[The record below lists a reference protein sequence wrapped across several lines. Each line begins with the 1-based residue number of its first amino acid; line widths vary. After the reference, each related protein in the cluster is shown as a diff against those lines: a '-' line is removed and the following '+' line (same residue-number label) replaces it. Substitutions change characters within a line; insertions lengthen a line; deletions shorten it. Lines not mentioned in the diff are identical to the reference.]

1 MTRTRIFTDTMA
13 ALGLNGRIQ
22 SLIGGVLMDGQGED
36 IPLIDPYTEE
46 ELTRYADAD
55 AALATRACDAAARA
69 QRVWMGDFT
78 AAGRGQVMQDAAR
91 AITAHAEPLARLD
104 ALIAGKPIRD
114 CRVEIAKVAEM
125 FAYYAGWAD
134 KLHGE
139 VIPVPSGHLTY
150 TIREPL
156 GVVFQITP
164 WNAPAFTGG
173 WQIAP
178 AIAAGNGMTMVLG
191 GEADAIEAI
200 RPLLDALTA
209 RTVHIGGPGAGHA
222 AKIVNNMLCAA
233 NLVLVAEAVRLGQA
247 AGVAPAALLEG
258 VNAGSGRSAVSEVNF
273 PKWVLPD
280 AFDSGFTMG
289 LMRKDVRLAQTLAEG
304 AGVPVPAFTRI
315 AQIWADSAATLP
327 DGDDFNRIVQFQ
339 TEQDQ

>member
-1 MTRTRIFTDTMA
+1 MKLGIIGCGNMGGGMA
-13 ALGLNGRIQ
+13 RHLADSGWQ
-22 SLIGGVLMDGQGED
+22 VAAH
-36 IPLIDPYTEE
+36 DP
-46 ELTRYADAD
+46 DAD
-55 AALATRACDAAARA
+55 RLAALAGVDAFPHARALAAACDVIVLSLPTAAIVRAVMAEIADALTQGATILDTSTSDPATSQALHAECAARGVQFIDGPVSGGPSAARA
-69 QRVWMGDFT
+69 G
-78 AAGRGQVMQDAAR
+78 
-91 AITAHAEPLARLD
+91 
-104 ALIAGKPIRD
+104 
-114 CRVEIAKVAEM
+114 
-125 FAYYAGWAD
+125 
-134 KLHGE
+134 
-139 VIPVPSGHLTY
+139 S
-150 TIREPL
+150 
-156 GVVFQITP
+156 
-164 WNAPAFTGG
+164 
-173 WQIAP
+173 
-178 AIAAGNGMTMVLG
+178 MTMVLG
-191 GEADAIEAI
+191 GEAQAIANI

-258 VNAGSGRSAVSEVNF
+258 VNAGSGRSAVSEGNF

-339 TEQDQ
+339 TGQDQ